1 MTSIS
6 SYVILF
12 SKGDEKDMPRVIKAN
27 RIALRLVDA
36 DRTFLDKYAL
46 EHGVKLSEVIRQAI
60 QALKEK
66 KY

>member
-1 MTSIS
+1 M
-6 SYVILF
+6 
-12 SKGDEKDMPRVIKAN
+12 SKVTKVN

-46 EHGVKLSEVIRQAI
+46 EHGVKLSEAVRQAI

-66 KY
+66 KD

>member
-1 MTSIS
+1 MLKVT
-6 SYVILF
+6 
-12 SKGDEKDMPRVIKAN
+12 KTN

-46 EHGVKLSEVIRQAI
+46 EHGVKLSKAVRRAI

-66 KY
+66 KH